1 MSDTRAE
8 GRNKAGRI
16 VKAIEEKVN
25 KFLVIIITRVHLLPF
40 RTQKLS
46 SYMPKIL
53 VGYPTGKIGRCQIF
67 FMFKTPILGVFL
79 LLFLTNYNI
88 INLRWFLC

>member
-1 MSDTRAE
+1 MSVARAE
-8 GRNKAGRI
+8 GKKRARGI

-25 KFLVIIITRVHLLPF
+25 KFLVIIITRVHLFPF

-53 VGYPTGKIGRCQIF
+53 VGYPTGKIGSCQIF
-67 FMFKTPILGVFL
+67 FMPKS
-79 LLFLTNYNI
+79 N
-88 INLRWFLC
+88 